1 MLARIK
7 PRAVR
12 EIHRAAQWW
21 RENRPAAPGAVEAD
35 LKDALTLLVEHPGIG
50 GKVQNSRDA
59 ETRRFFLDRTRYFVY
74 YRARGQFLEVVAFW
88 HSSRE
93 HEPRVGAGDAQPFAA
108 ADVLRP
114 AAFARG

>member
-1 MLARIK
+1 LVLLVRIK

-21 RENRPAAPGAVEAD
+21 SENRAATPGAVEAD
-35 LKDALTLLVEHPGIG
+35 LKDALALLVEHPGIG
-50 GKVQNSRDA
+50 SKVLNSRDP

-74 YRARGQFLEVVAFW
+74 YRARGKFLEVVAYW

-93 HEPRVGAGDAQPFAA
+93 HEPRV
-108 ADVLRP
+108 
-114 AAFARG
+114 

>member
-1 MLARIK
+1 MALLARIK

-21 RENRPAAPGAVEAD
+21 RENRPAALGAVEAD

-50 GKVQNSRDA
+50 SKVQNSRDA

-74 YRARGQFLEVVAFW
+74 YRARGQFLEVMAFW

-93 HEPRVGAGDAQPFAA
+93 HEPRV
-108 ADVLRP
+108 
-114 AAFARG
+114 